1 MKLTQEQQDML
12 DGKYGKGTAY
22 AMKIQVAIGESFD
35 AERMVS
41 ITRAHVALSNQEADL
56 WFCEK
61 LLSEGAKCRVTPTV
75 NPGFC
80 LDFFKNRNMVAPE
93 YADLMQRT
101 HNAYKAIGAQLTY
114 NCTPYIDTNVPNFG
128 EVIAFSESSATP
140 YANAVWGART
150 NREGAN
156 SALCAAITGY
166 VPEYGLLL
174 DENRKGDILVEIQAD
189 VKTPFDYHII
199 GMLGKKI
206 GDGIPVFTGFPRET
220 ITEEGLRNLGAQLNT
235 SGAYGMYHIVGVTP
249 EAPDLETAFGGKEPK
264 RKVVLTNED
273 KEAILKEISLEGNRK
288 IDFAMFGCPHFTL
301 EEIKHIAEKLEG
313 KTLKKEMWILVSSH
327 VKEMAVRMGLD
338 EIISNAGGFIV
349 PDTCPDQPCWRHLE
363 GKVGIT
369 ESPKC
374 AYYPQRRGIHFVIR
388 DLDTCIEAALTGE
401 VK

>member
-12 DGKYGKGTAY
+12 GGKYGKGTAY
-22 AMKIQVAIGESFD
+22 AMKIQVAIGESFG
-35 AERMVS
+35 AERMVP

-56 WFCEK
+56 WFAEK
-61 LLSEGAKCRVTPTV
+61 LLNAGARCRVAPTV

-80 LDFFKNRNMVAPE
+80 LSFFESRNMVSPE

-101 HNAYKAIGAQLTY
+101 HNAYKGLGAVLSY
-114 NCTPYIDTNVPNFG
+114 NCTPYIDTNVPNYG

-140 YANAVWGART
+140 YVNSVWGART

-156 SALCAAITGY
+156 SALCAAVTGF

-174 DENRKGDILVEIQAD
+174 DENRKGNILVEVQAD
-189 VKTPFDYHII
+189 MRNDYDYHML
-199 GMLGKKI
+199 GMMGKKI
-206 GDGIPVFTGFPRET
+206 GNGIPVFTGLPKHISKEA
-220 ITEEGLRNLGAQLNT
+220 LRNLGAELNT
-235 SGAYGMYHIVGVTP
+235 SGAYGMYHIVGFTP
-249 EAPDLETAFGGKEPK
+249 EAPTLEAAFGGKEPE
-264 RKVVLTNED
+264 RRVVITNED
-273 KEAILKEISLEGNRK
+273 LQEELKKISLEGDRQ

-301 EEIKHIAEKLEG
+301 EEVKHIAERIEG
-313 KTLKKEMWILVSSH
+313 KKLQKEMWILTSSH

-338 EIISNAGGFIV
+338 EIITQSGGFIV
-349 PDTCPDQPCWRHLE
+349 PDTCPDQPCWGHLN

>member
-22 AMKIQVAIGESFD
+22 AMKIQVAIGESFG
-35 AERMVS
+35 AERMVP

-56 WFCEK
+56 WFAEK
-61 LLSEGAKCRVTPTV
+61 LLNAGARCRVAPTV

-80 LDFFKNRNMVAPE
+80 LSFFESRNMVSPE

-101 HNAYKAIGAQLTY
+101 HNAYKGLGAVLSY
-114 NCTPYIDTNVPNFG
+114 NCTPYIDTNVPNYG
-128 EVIAFSESSATP
+128 EIIAFSESSATP
-140 YANAVWGART
+140 YVNSVWGART

-156 SALCAAITGY
+156 SALCAAVTGF

-174 DENRKGDILVEIQAD
+174 DENRKGNILVEVQAD
-189 VKTPFDYHII
+189 MRNDYDYHML
-199 GMLGKKI
+199 GMMGKKI
-206 GDGIPVFTGFPRET
+206 GNGIPVFTGLPKHISKEA
-220 ITEEGLRNLGAQLNT
+220 LRNLGAELNT
-235 SGAYGMYHIVGVTP
+235 SGAYGMYHIVGFTP
-249 EAPDLETAFGGKEPK
+249 EAPTLEAAFGGKEPE
-264 RKVVLTNED
+264 RRVVITNED
-273 KEAILKEISLEGNRK
+273 LQEELKKISLEGNRQ

-301 EEIKHIAEKLEG
+301 EEVKHIAERIEG
-313 KTLKKEMWILVSSH
+313 KKLQKEMWILTSSH

-338 EIISNAGGFIV
+338 EIITQAGGFIV
-349 PDTCPDQPCWRHLE
+349 PDTCPDQPCWGHLN

>member
-1 MKLTQEQQDML
+1 MKLTQEQKDML

-35 AERMVS
+35 AERMVP

-80 LDFFKNRNMVAPE
+80 LDFFKKRDMVAPE

-114 NCTPYIDTNVPNFG
+114 NCTPYIDTNVPNFK

-156 SALCAAITGY
+156 SALCAVITGY

-174 DENRKGDILVEIQAD
+174 DENRKGDILVEVQAD
-189 VKTPFDYHII
+189 VKTAYDYHII

-206 GDGIPVFTGFPRET
+206 GEGIPVFTGFPKET
-220 ITEEGLRNLGAQLNT
+220 ITKEALRNLGAQLNT
-235 SGAYGMYHIVGVTP
+235 SGAYGMYHILGVTP

-273 KEAILKEISLEGNRK
+273 KEAILKEISEEGNRK

-301 EEIKHIAEKLEG
+301 EEVKYIASKVEG

-363 GKVGIT
+363 GKIGIT

>member
-1 MKLTQEQQDML
+1 MKLTQEQKDML

-35 AERMVS
+35 AERMVP

-80 LDFFKNRNMVAPE
+80 LDFFKKRDMVAPE

-114 NCTPYIDTNVPNFG
+114 NCTPYIDTNVPNFK

-174 DENRKGDILVEIQAD
+174 DENRKGDILVEVQAD
-189 VKTPFDYHII
+189 VKTAYDYHII

-206 GDGIPVFTGFPRET
+206 GEGIPVFTGFPKET
-220 ITEEGLRNLGAQLNT
+220 ITKEALRNLGAQLNT
-235 SGAYGMYHIVGVTP
+235 SGAYGMYHILGVTP

-264 RKVVLTNED
+264 RKVVLTNKD
-273 KEAILKEISLEGNRK
+273 KEVILKEISEEGNRK

-301 EEIKHIAEKLEG
+301 EEVKYIASKIEGKKLE
-313 KTLKKEMWILVSSH
+313 KEMWILVSSH

-338 EIISNAGGFIV
+338 EIISNAGGFVI

-363 GKVGIT
+363 GKIGIT

>member
-1 MKLTQEQQDML
+1 MKLTQEQKDML

-35 AERMVS
+35 AERMVP

-80 LDFFKNRNMVAPE
+80 LDFFKKRDMVAPE

-114 NCTPYIDTNVPNFG
+114 NCTPYIDTNVPNFK

-174 DENRKGDILVEIQAD
+174 DENRKGDILVEVQAD
-189 VKTPFDYHII
+189 VKTAYDYHII

-206 GDGIPVFTGFPRET
+206 GEGIPVFTGFPKET
-220 ITEEGLRNLGAQLNT
+220 ITKEALRNLGAQLNT
-235 SGAYGMYHIVGVTP
+235 SGAYGMYHILGVTP

-273 KEAILKEISLEGNRK
+273 KEAILKEISEEGNRK

-301 EEIKHIAEKLEG
+301 EEVKYIASKVEG
-313 KTLKKEMWILVSSH
+313 KRLKKEMWILVSSH

-363 GKVGIT
+363 GKIGIT

>member
-12 DGKYGKGTAY
+12 DGKYGEGTAY
-22 AMKIQVAIGESFD
+22 AMKIQVAIGESFG
-35 AERMVS
+35 AERMVP

-56 WFCEK
+56 WFAEK
-61 LLSEGAKCRVTPTV
+61 LLNAGARCRVAPTV

-80 LDFFKNRNMVAPE
+80 LSFFESRNMVSPE

-101 HNAYKAIGAQLTY
+101 HNAYKGLGAVLSY
-114 NCTPYIDTNVPNFG
+114 NCTPYIDTNVPNYG

-140 YANAVWGART
+140 YVNSVWGART

-156 SALCAAITGY
+156 SALCAAVTGF

-174 DENRKGDILVEIQAD
+174 DENRKGNILVEVQAD
-189 VKTPFDYHII
+189 MRNDYDYHML
-199 GMLGKKI
+199 GMMGKKI
-206 GDGIPVFTGFPRET
+206 GNGIPVFTGLPKHISKEA
-220 ITEEGLRNLGAQLNT
+220 LRNLGAELNT
-235 SGAYGMYHIVGVTP
+235 SGAYGMYHIVGFTP
-249 EAPDLETAFGGKEPK
+249 EAPTLEAAFGGKEPE
-264 RKVVLTNED
+264 RKVVITNED
-273 KEAILKEISLEGNRK
+273 LQEELKKISLEGNRQ

-301 EEIKHIAEKLEG
+301 EEVKHIAERIEG
-313 KTLKKEMWILVSSH
+313 KKLQKEMWILTSSH

-338 EIISNAGGFIV
+338 EIITQAGGFIV
-349 PDTCPDQPCWRHLE
+349 PDTCPDQPCWGHLN